1 MGLNAIGDIIHGV
14 KSFSLLANI
23 SVHAPVIHMLKMV
36 YTGIKNGVFYF
47 DAKGSIVKFIWILT
61 LKMLN
66 EPFLVELLFN
76 GAKGAKKDKGDYVP
90 L

>member
-47 DAKGSIVKFIWILT
+47 DAKGSIVKFI
-61 LKMLN
+61 
-66 EPFLVELLFN
+66 
-76 GAKGAKKDKGDYVP
+76 
-90 L
+90 